1 MSLKRKVSHDA
12 IRKAW
17 DELKSI
23 SLVAKRTS
31 RSYTAT
37 AQRFVR
43 LGLVNTA
50 TGRTR

>member
-1 MSLKRKVSHDA
+1 MPVKRKVSQDA
-12 IRKAW
+12 VRKAW
-17 DELKSI
+17 GELNSI

-37 AQRFVR
+37 ARRLFR

>member
-1 MSLKRKVSHDA
+1 MPVKRKVSQDA
-12 IRKAW
+12 VRKAW

-37 AQRFVR
+37 ARRLFR
-43 LGLVNTA
+43 LGLVDSA